1 MNSEEIRREGEI
13 IAIIIITKY
22 KMNRLS
28 KNEIARISN
37 RI

>member
-1 MNSEEIRREGEI
+1 MNSEEIRREGGI